1 MAKQKPKTSQDFS
14 KKKLDDLTWKD
25 ISSAVNKKG
34 TPTYE
39 YEDTDL
45 DTPFGLIKMR
55 SCGLNYTI
63 YGEKVPIIFDNDSLV
78 DAIQAQDYIEMVV
91 ILEKAIDKYP
101 RVSLF
106 YIELAMSYEQLKEYD
121 KADEIIERNFKLNK
135 GLPLVDINYLK
146 LTQDNESEAG
156 NLFYYG
162 QTYNIHEAYPK
173 QKYFHPLEITEF
185 YIYLGEYALRNKKDI
200 PLAEKCLATSLM
212 ADNKDKKNIQLTVDI
227 QRHKFPI
234 KTKLFRWSLLILI
247 IGIVV
252 LILWGIYKLL
262 AWIF

>member
-1 MAKQKPKTSQDFS
+1 MAKQRPKTRQDFS
-14 KKKLDDLTWKD
+14 KKNLDGLTWKD
-25 ISSAVNKKG
+25 ISSVVNKKYI
-34 TPTYE
+34 PDYE

-45 DTPFGLIKMR
+45 ETPFGIIKMR
-55 SCGLNYTI
+55 SCGLNHTI
-63 YGEKVPIIFDNDSLV
+63 YAENTPILFDHDGLV
-78 DAIQAQDYIEMVV
+78 DAVKAEDYIEMVV
-91 ILEKAIDKYP
+91 ILEKAIEKYP

-106 YIELAMSYEQLKEYD
+106 YIELEMAYEQLKKYD
-121 KADEIIERNFKLNK
+121 KSDEIVERDYKFNK
-135 GLPLVDINYLK
+135 GLPLVDINYLRMIR
-146 LTQDNESEAG
+146 DDESEAG

-162 QTYNIHEAYPK
+162 QTYNIQDAYPK

-185 YIYLGEYALRNKKDI
+185 YVYLGNYALWEKKDI
-200 PLAEKCLATSLM
+200 PLAEKCLSTSIM
-212 ADNKDKKNIQLTVDI
+212 ANNLDKNNIQLMTDI

-234 KTKLFRWSLLILI
+234 RMRLYRWGLIILI

>member
-1 MAKQKPKTSQDFS
+1 MAKQKPKTRQIFPI
-14 KKKLDDLTWKD
+14 KNLDDLTWKD

-55 SCGLNYTI
+55 SCGLNHTI
-63 YGEKVPIIFDNDSLV
+63 YGEKIPIIFDHDSLV
-78 DAIQAQDYIEMVV
+78 DAIQAEDYIEMVV

-106 YIELAMSYEQLKEYD
+106 YIELSMAYEQLKKYD
-121 KADEIIERNFKLNK
+121 KSDGIVERDFKLNK
-135 GLPLVDINYLK
+135 GLPLVDINYLTMIK
-146 LTQDNESEAG
+146 DDESESG

-212 ADNKDKKNIQLTVDI
+212 AGDKDEKNIQFMVDI
-227 QRHKFPI
+227 QRYKFPI
-234 KTKLFRWSLLILI
+234 KTKLFRWGLFILI

>member
-1 MAKQKPKTSQDFS
+1 MAKQKPKTIQISP
-14 KKKLDDLTWKD
+14 KKSIDDLTWKD
-25 ISSAVNKKG
+25 ISSAINKKG

-55 SCGLNYTI
+55 TCELNYTI
-63 YGEKVPIIFDNDSLV
+63 YGEKIPIIFDHNSLV
-78 DAIQAQDYIEMVV
+78 DAIQAEDYIEMVV

-106 YIELAMSYEQLKEYD
+106 YIELAMAYEQLKKYD
-121 KADEIIERNFKLNK
+121 KSEEIVERDFKLNK
-135 GLPLVDINYLK
+135 GLPLVDINYLTMIK
-146 LTQDNESEAG
+146 DDESEAG

-162 QTYNIHEAYPK
+162 QTYNIHDAYPK

-185 YIYLGEYALRNKKDI
+185 YIYLGEYALWNKKDI

-212 ADNKDKKNIQLTVDI
+212 ADNKDKKNLQLMAHIQN
-227 QRHKFPI
+227 HKFPI
-234 KTKLFRWSLLILI
+234 KMKIYRWGLILLI

-252 LILWGIYKLL
+252 LILLGIYKLL